1 MKINLD
7 IHDSFITPMNL
18 LKITKRVYELN
29 KGDELEVVTND
40 KITVDQLRKI
50 LDLSKLYVETNF
62 NGKTNSFHI
71 RIKKKI
77 GGVTMAD
84 LNNIQAQ
91 ATVDAR
97 GSACPGPLL
106 EAKKGYWKGKG
117 WRDIGNIFQ

>member
-71 RIKKKI
+71 RIKKK
-77 GGVTMAD
+77 
-84 LNNIQAQ
+84 
-91 ATVDAR
+91 
-97 GSACPGPLL
+97 
-106 EAKKGYWKGKG
+106 
-117 WRDIGNIFQ
+117 